1 MCEYTNDYHIY
12 QEEKPWII
20 TRWVTSI
27 VKCVVKCGKD
37 FCKETSI
44 HGFNHIAASRRHWI
58 ERLLWVA
65 ATAFATWG
73 AVDVSL
79 GQLQRYNE
87 SPTVVTLEKD
97 FRSWRFSV
105 PAITMC
111 YKNRL
116 NKAKLPA
123 VIKKYFNTEPS
134 DEKYDYYARLVEAI
148 TDSDLFNLQR
158 FQEFSHLDTSVDMFG
173 IAVDVMPEPDIKTRS
188 SEEVTFKWI
197 PMMTES
203 GACYVTN
210 SVALADVAIVTPNPN
225 DTARWPET
233 CKYSSLSCYIVMDV
247 PAFADFYFHSPY
259 DVMDLTHSP
268 SHVRLTLVRTTEL
281 SVMESRCGRG
291 VVDLQPTRR
300 GCSYTNESTA
310 SGRKVHSTN
319 TCRLSCRS
327 KLAKKFCDCVPF
339 YYFYDEGPLCTPK
352 GMACLSN
359 YSHKLSNNN
368 GQKYGPLCTPKGMAC
383 LSNYSHKL
391 SNNNGQKCPCA
402 PQCIDSIYK
411 EISTVDQI
419 WDRPPFN
426 VHGSIKFAVQAPRT
440 RYTREIV
447 FHFQDLV
454 VSFGGAAGLFLGA
467 SFISFVEI
475 LYFLM
480 ARPFRTTVR
489 REETTNKTTA
499 VLKVK
504 PVPVSHETLRINQL
518 TAILEAQKKYNAVP
532 GYYY

>member
-1 MCEYTNDYHIY
+1 MYEYTYDYPVY
-12 QEEKPWII
+12 QEDKPWII
-20 TRWVTSI
+20 TRWVTSM
-27 VKCVVKCGKD
+27 VKSVLKCGKD

-44 HGFNHIAASRRHWI
+44 HGFSHIAAPRRHWI
-58 ERLLWVA
+58 ERILWVA
-65 ATAFATWG
+65 ATALATWG

-105 PAITMC
+105 PAVTMC
-111 YKNRL
+111 FKNRL
-116 NKAKLPA
+116 NKAKLPSA
-123 VIKKYFNTEPS
+123 IKKYFNTEPS

-148 TDSDLFNLQR
+148 TDSDLFHLQR
-158 FQEFSHLDTSVDMFG
+158 FQEFNQLDTSVDMFG
-173 IAVDVMPEPDIKTRS
+173 IAVDVMPDPDIKTRS
-188 SEEVTFKWI
+188 SEEVNYKWI
-197 PMMTES
+197 PVMTEA

-210 SVALADVAIVTPNPN
+210 SLALGDIAIATPNPN
-225 DTARWPET
+225 DTFRWPET

-247 PAFADFYFHSPY
+247 PAAADFYVHSPY
-259 DVMDLTHSP
+259 DVMDLSHAP
-268 SHVRLTLVRTTEL
+268 SRVRLTLVRTTEL

-291 VVDLQPTRR
+291 VEDLQPTRR
-300 GCSYTNESTA
+300 GCSYTSEPGS

-319 TCRLSCRS
+319 TCRLTCRS
-327 KLAKKFCDCVPF
+327 KLAKKFCDCIPF
-339 YYFYDEGPLCTPK
+339 YYFYDDGPHCTPK
-352 GMACLSN
+352 GMACLAN
-359 YSHKLSNNN
+359 YSHKLSNND
-368 GQKYGPLCTPKGMAC
+368 
-383 LSNYSHKL
+383 
-391 SNNNGQKCPCA
+391 GQKCPCA

-419 WDRPPFN
+419 WDRAPFN

-475 LYFLM
+475 LYFLL
-480 ARPFRTTVR
+480 ARPFRNIVR
-489 REETTNKTTA
+489 KEEKKQIKKTTA

-504 PVPVSHETLRINQL
+504 QAPVSHETMRINQL
-518 TAILEAQKKYNAVP
+518 TAILDAQKKYDAVP
-532 GYYY
+532 GYYF